1 MIFLL
6 YEFLQFCKLLG
17 FSQKQITRGIKIQN
31 MDQEFSVYF
40 EEKSLS
46 FEKINRHQIYKPLH
60 SRKLVQGK
68 ILQRKCSEKVKK
80 LMYNKMSFSCLENVK
95 NVSFFN
101 CELRTSC
108 KKGEAG
114 ITLSNDVS

>member
-46 FEKINRHQIYKPLH
+46 FEKINDTKYTNPYIR
-60 SRKLVQGK
+60 
-68 ILQRKCSEKVKK
+68 
-80 LMYNKMSFSCLENVK
+80 EN
-95 NVSFFN
+95 
-101 CELRTSC
+101 
-108 KKGEAG
+108 
-114 ITLSNDVS
+114 